1 MLILRSISICY
12 GGCIRGKGTGVSLR
26 VATVLYS
33 IAIVAIPISVAS
45 KFLLGMTGT
54 TWIDP
59 TLLLAL
65 AALLALFPYWGD
77 FLNGELRPVSIG
89 AAVLF
94 FLSIV
99 CALSGV
105 LLRPPASLYDALRE
119 PLRLLLNL
127 CWFLVS
133 CWFLVHRPRVILLGS
148 ILAVVFGLGAGI
160 YLHLVAFGMAPA
172 PAAAISYTRAY
183 LLRQTIWFNGIPI
196 PRMGGLFFE
205 APPFGLFMFSMVVV
219 LLVLREKGLYRR
231 WTFWGIAF
239 GVLGVLFSLA
249 DQVLLAATVGLLFS
263 LPRMGKKYPRIAW
276 PLAIVLT
283 IAVCAFEFQSI
294 TVKESSAT
302 TGIVSRVNGGSVS
315 ERSFHINYGL
325 DLLEA
330 HPIASLFGIGPGR
343 YGEYASETGYFSDTV
358 NMQTS
363 ELELL
368 VEWGVI
374 GLTVWI
380 ALLGCVAARVW
391 EVNGVLGFGLLLGLI
406 LADSFQANWK
416 YEAVFLAIGALSMR
430 RSINAEEMTPALLHH
445 QEVTI

>member
-1 MLILRSISICY
+1 MA
-12 GGCIRGKGTGVSLR
+12 V
-26 VATVLYS
+26 
-33 IAIVAIPISVAS
+33 VAIPISVAS
-45 KFLLGMTGT
+45 KFVLGMTGT

-65 AALLALFPYWGD
+65 AALLALFSRWGD
-77 FLNGELRPVSIG
+77 FLAGPLRPVLLG
-89 AAVLF
+89 AAVLC
-94 FLSIV
+94 FLSVV
-99 CALSGV
+99 CAFSGAV
-105 LLRPPASLYDALRE
+105 LRPPPSLYSALRE

-133 CWFLVHRPRVILLGS
+133 CWFLVYRPRVILLSS
-148 ILAVVFGLGAGI
+148 ILAVTFGLAAGI
-160 YLHLVAFGMAPA
+160 YFYLVAFGVAPA
-172 PAAAISYTRAY
+172 PASVVTYTRAY

-205 APPFGLFMFSMVVV
+205 APPFGLFMFSMGAV
-219 LLVLREKGLYRR
+219 LFLVREKGIYSR
-231 WTFWGIAF
+231 WTAWGITLA
-239 GVLGVLFSLA
+239 VLGVLLSLA

-263 LPRMGKKYPRIAW
+263 LPRMGKRHPGIAW
-276 PLAIVLT
+276 PIAIVLT

-302 TGIVSRVNGGSVS
+302 TGIVTRVNGGSVS

-325 DLLEA
+325 HLLEA
-330 HPIASLFGIGPGR
+330 HPAASLFGIGPGR
-343 YGEYASETGYFSDTV
+343 YGEYAGETGYFLDTV

-363 ELELL
+363 ELEVL

-380 ALLGCVAARVW
+380 ALLGGVAARVW
-391 EVNGVLGFGLLLGLI
+391 EVNGVLGVGLLLGLI

-416 YEAVFLAIGALSMR
+416 YEAVFLAIGALSMGR
-430 RSINAEEMTPALLHH
+430 AGYA
-445 QEVTI
+445 EVTI

>member
-1 MLILRSISICY
+1 
-12 GGCIRGKGTGVSLR
+12 VSLR

-33 IAIVAIPISVAS
+33 IAVVAIPISVAT
-45 KFLLGMTGT
+45 KFLLGVNGT

-65 AALLALFPYWGD
+65 AALLALFPHWGD
-77 FLNGELRPVSIG
+77 FLSGELRLAVIG

-99 CALSGV
+99 CALSGI
-105 LLRPPASLYDALRE
+105 LLRPPSSLYVALRE

-133 CWFLVHRPRVILLGS
+133 CWFFVYRPRVILLCS
-148 ILAVVFGLGAGI
+148 ILAVAFCLGAGI
-160 YLHLVAFGMAPA
+160 SLHLIAFGLAPA
-172 PAAAISYTRAY
+172 PAPVVSYTRAY

-205 APPFGLFMFSMVVV
+205 APPFGLFMLSMVVV
-219 LLVLREKGLYRR
+219 LSLIRGKRYAR
-231 WTFWGIAF
+231 WTSWGIALA
-239 GVLGVLFSLA
+239 VLGVLFSLA

-263 LPRMGKKYPRIAW
+263 LPRLKEKHPRIAW
-276 PLAIVLT
+276 PLAIVVT
-283 IAVCAFEFQSI
+283 IAVCAFEFQSV
-294 TVKESSAT
+294 TVKDSSST

-315 ERSFHINYGL
+315 ERSFHLRYGL
-325 DLLEA
+325 LLLEA
-330 HPIASLFGIGPGR
+330 DPAATLFGIGPGR
-343 YGEYASETGYFSDTV
+343 YGEYASETGYFPDTV
-358 NMQTS
+358 NIQTS
-363 ELELL
+363 EMELL

-380 ALLGCVAARVW
+380 ALLGCMAVRIW

-416 YEAVFLAIGALSMR
+416 YEAVFLAVGALVYGGR
-430 RSINAEEMTPALLHH
+430 RLISLEGSPAVHH
-445 QEVTI
+445 KEVTI

>member
-1 MLILRSISICY
+1 
-12 GGCIRGKGTGVSLR
+12 VSLR

-33 IAIVAIPISVAS
+33 IAVVAIPISVAS
-45 KFLLGMTGT
+45 KFVLGMTGT

-65 AALLALFPYWGD
+65 AVGLAIFPRWGD
-77 FLNGELRPVSIG
+77 FLIGELRPVLIG

-94 FLSIV
+94 FLSLV
-99 CALSGV
+99 CTLSGV

-127 CWFLVS
+127 CWFLLS
-133 CWFLVHRPRVILLGS
+133 CWFLVYRPRVILLCS
-148 ILAVVFGLGAGI
+148 ILAVAFGLAAGI
-160 YLHLVAFGMAPA
+160 YFYLVAFGVAPA
-172 PAAAISYTRAY
+172 PPTVVSYTRAY

-205 APPFGLFMFSMVVV
+205 APPFGLFMFSMVIV
-219 LLVLREKGLYRR
+219 LLFTRERGFYTR
-231 WTFWGIAF
+231 WTSWGVTFA
-239 GVLGVLFSLA
+239 VLGVLFSLA

-263 LPRMGKKYPRIAW
+263 LPRIGKRHPRIAW

-302 TGIVSRVNGGSVS
+302 TGIVTRVNGGSVS

-325 DLLEA
+325 HLLEA
-330 HPIASLFGIGPGR
+330 HPTASLFGIGPGR
-343 YGEYASETGYFSDTV
+343 YGEYAAETGYFSDTV

-368 VEWGVI
+368 VEWGAM

-380 ALLGCVAARVW
+380 ALLGCVAARIW

-430 RSINAEEMTPALLHH
+430 RSVDTAEMTPALLHH

>member
-1 MLILRSISICY
+1 
-12 GGCIRGKGTGVSLR
+12 VSLR

-33 IAIVAIPISVAS
+33 MAVVAIPISVAS
-45 KFLLGMTGT
+45 KFVLGITGT

-65 AALLALFPYWGD
+65 AALLALFSRWGD
-77 FLNGELRPVSIG
+77 FLTGPLRPVLIG
-89 AAVLF
+89 AAVLC
-94 FLSIV
+94 FLSLV
-99 CALSGV
+99 CAFSGAV
-105 LLRPPASLYDALRE
+105 LRPPASLYSALRE
-119 PLRLLLNL
+119 PLRLWLNL

-133 CWFLVHRPRVILLGS
+133 CWFLVYRPRVILLGS
-148 ILAVVFGLGAGI
+148 ILAVAFGLGTGI
-160 YLHLVAFGMAPA
+160 YLYLVAFGVAPA
-172 PAAAISYTRAY
+172 PAPVVSYTRAY
-183 LLRQTIWFNGIPI
+183 LLRQTIGFNGIPI

-219 LLVLREKGLYRR
+219 LLLIREKGFYTR
-231 WTFWGIAF
+231 WTSWGIIFA
-239 GVLGVLFSLA
+239 VLGVLFSLA

-263 LPRMGKKYPRIAW
+263 LPLMAKKHPRIAW
-276 PLAIVLT
+276 PLVVIVT
-283 IAVCAFEFQSI
+283 IAVCVFEFQSL

-325 DLLEA
+325 SLLEA
-330 HPIASLFGIGPGR
+330 HPTASLFGIGPGR
-343 YGEYASETGYFSDTV
+343 YGEYASETGYFLDTV

-416 YEAVFLAIGALSMR
+416 YEAVFLAIGALSLR
-430 RSINAEEMTPALLHH
+430 RSSDT
-445 QEVTI
+445 EVTI

>member
-1 MLILRSISICY
+1 
-12 GGCIRGKGTGVSLR
+12 VSLR

-33 IAIVAIPISVAS
+33 IAVVAIPISVAS

-59 TLLLAL
+59 TLLLAV
-65 AALLALFPYWGD
+65 AAMLALFPNWGD
-77 FLNGELRPVSIG
+77 FFNGELRPALIG
-89 AAVLF
+89 AAVMF

-127 CWFLVS
+127 GWFLVS
-133 CWFLVHRPRVILLGS
+133 CWFLVYRPRVVLRCS
-148 ILAVVFGLGAGI
+148 ILAVTFGLAAGI
-160 YLHLVAFGMAPA
+160 YFYLVAFGVAPA
-172 PAAAISYTRAY
+172 PAAVVSYTRAY

-219 LLVLREKGLYRR
+219 LFLVRKKGLYSR
-231 WTFWGIAF
+231 WTSWGITF

-263 LPRMGKKYPRIAW
+263 LPRMGKKHPRIAW
-276 PLAIVLT
+276 PLAVVLT
-283 IAVCAFEFQSI
+283 IAVCGFEFQSI

-325 DLLEA
+325 YLLQS

-368 VEWGVI
+368 VEWGVV
-374 GLTVWI
+374 GLAVWI
-380 ALLGCVAARVW
+380 ALLGCVAARVLG
-391 EVNGVLGFGLLLGLI
+391 VNGVLGFGLLLGLI

-430 RSINAEEMTPALLHH
+430 RSIDTEEMTPALLHQ